1 MEPSERHSV
10 LFARLVLML
19 HAAAMQHLGKVK
31 NPLTDRVERDLP
43 GAQGMIDTLAM
54 IESKTKGNLSA
65 EEGRMLTQIL
75 QELRLNYV
83 DEAAKPDPV
92 PAGDAGP
99 GGAPPS

>member
-1 MEPSERHSV
+1 MEPSDRHGV

-43 GAQGMIDTLAM
+43 AAQGMIDTLEM
-54 IESKTKGNLSA
+54 IEVRTKGNLSGD
-65 EEGRMLTQIL
+65 EGRMLGQIL

-83 DEAAKPDPV
+83 DEAAKPDPA
-92 PAGDAGP
+92 PAGGESP
-99 GGAPPS
+99 GGAPGA